1 MILLNEGVPR
11 PANNENGQPTVGRLQ
26 PPIHAQEK
34 PAMPEIQHFFDP
46 QTWTLSYVVHD
57 GSHGVVID
65 PVRNYDPKSARTAW
79 TSAQEVAAYI
89 DARKLTISHAIDT
102 HAHADHMTGLPFFRE
117 RYGARTVTG
126 ARIGEIQRTFR
137 DIYNLG
143 DDFPVDGRQF
153 DLLLDEGQT
162 LPVGSFEVEALHTPG
177 HTPAHMSWK
186 IADAVFVG
194 DTLFMPDYGSARCD
208 FPGGCAAQL
217 YDSIQRLYALP
228 DDTRLFMCHD
238 YQPGGRPLAFQ
249 TTVGE
254 QKRANV
260 QINGRTTREEYV
272 ALRQAKD
279 ATLAAPVLILPSLQV
294 NIRAGELPPPESNG
308 TRYLKIP
315 LDVLGKPAA

>member
-1 MILLNEGVPR
+1 
-11 PANNENGQPTVGRLQ
+11 
-26 PPIHAQEK
+26 
-34 PAMPEIQHFFDP
+34 
-46 QTWTLSYVVHD
+46 
-57 GSHGVVID
+57 
-65 PVRNYDPKSARTAW
+65 
-79 TSAQEVAAYI
+79 
-89 DARKLTISHAIDT
+89 
-102 HAHADHMTGLPFFRE
+102 
-117 RYGARTVTG
+117 
-126 ARIGEIQRTFR
+126 
-137 DIYNLG
+137 
-143 DDFPVDGRQF
+143 
-153 DLLLDEGQT
+153 
-162 LPVGSFEVEALHTPG
+162 
-177 HTPAHMSWK
+177 MSWK

-315 LDVLGKPAA
+315 LDVLGQPAA